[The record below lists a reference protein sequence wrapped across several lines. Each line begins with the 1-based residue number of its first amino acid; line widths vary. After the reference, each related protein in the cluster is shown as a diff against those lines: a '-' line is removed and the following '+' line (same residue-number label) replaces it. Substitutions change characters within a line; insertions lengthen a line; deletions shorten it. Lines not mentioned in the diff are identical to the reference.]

1 MPVCSDQKKNGKGQS
16 RGRTLRDERSGTQG
30 IRWEHR
36 SYSFNDE
43 DSRLRSRR
51 PVYYGKRARSSWE
64 HHYKSKGGYYD
75 RGDRYC
81 RNDLLK
87 PPLWSAV
94 QRNELDRV
102 QMLIQ
107 RGADI
112 EEKHRGWT
120 PLMKAA
126 EENHTAITK
135 LLLSKRADV
144 DARNNKGRTPLSFA
158 MSPSQNRE
166 VATDTMWLLLMA
178 GADPTQKEALRVTA
192 IERAMHEKRTQAS
205 DVLDRFPWNIDRT
218 CLGP

>member
-1 MPVCSDQKKNGKGQS
+1 
-16 RGRTLRDERSGTQG
+16 
-30 IRWEHR
+30 
-36 SYSFNDE
+36 
-43 DSRLRSRR
+43 
-51 PVYYGKRARSSWE
+51 
-64 HHYKSKGGYYD
+64 
-75 RGDRYC
+75 
-81 RNDLLK
+81 
-87 PPLWSAV
+87 
-94 QRNELDRV
+94 
-102 QMLIQ
+102 
-107 RGADI
+107 
-112 EEKHRGWT
+112 
-120 PLMKAA
+120 MKAA